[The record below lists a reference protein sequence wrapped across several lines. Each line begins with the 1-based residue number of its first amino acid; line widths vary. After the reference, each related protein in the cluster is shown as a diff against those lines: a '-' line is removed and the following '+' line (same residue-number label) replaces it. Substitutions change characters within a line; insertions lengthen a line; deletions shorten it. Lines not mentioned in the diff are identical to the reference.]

1 MHRKVLFTILSLSFI
16 SCSKS
21 LIQDEDSLS
30 EEMIMMMY
38 EAEDRYLDSLCIAEK
53 ERAEKD
59 IRENNLTFVEL
70 LSGFEDY
77 EEGSR
82 MRKMLLKY
90 KINFDSTFHLC
101 AVRIDMQNC
110 YGNRMELEITKR
122 FGSNFIDSIRTEAK
136 KEMDII
142 GR

>member
-1 MHRKVLFTILSLSFI
+1 MNRKVLFTIVSLSFI

-38 EAEDRYLDSLCIAEK
+38 EAEDRYLDSLCIEEK
-53 ERAEKD
+53 KRAEKD

-77 EEGSR
+77 KEGSG
-82 MRKMLLKY
+82 MRKILSKY
-90 KINFDSTFHLC
+90 KINFDSTFHIC
-101 AVRIDMQNC
+101 TVRINMQNC
-110 YGNRMELEITKR
+110 YGNRMELEIAKR
-122 FGSNFIDSIRTEAK
+122 FGSHFIDSVKSEVK
-136 KEMDII
+136 KEMCKS
-142 GR
+142 R